1 MDLHV
6 RVKDSEAA
14 FLKELL
20 AKFDFVSVKEIQDT
34 EVLESLDSSIKQ
46 MKDMK
51 KGKVTKPYYL

>member
-20 AKFDFVSVKEIQDT
+20 AKFDFVKVKEIEDT

-51 KGKVTKPYYL
+51 RGKVKKPYYL